1 MLTERERQFIEYWE
15 AVRERQSRW
24 QQQLMAGIP
33 MGLLFALPVLAI
45 VFTGKLWYKR
55 ADMAMNAMMNPYV
68 LIVAVFVIT
77 VFVAIFYK
85 RHQWDQKDQYYRQLK
100 RERPDAAIVLNLLSF
115 NQTIS
120 LQITHSPC
128 GK

>member
-1 MLTERERQFIEYWE
+1 MLTEQEKQFIQYWE
-15 AVRERQSRW
+15 ATRVRAGRW

-33 MGLLFALPVLAI
+33 IGLLFAMPVLAI

-85 RHQWDQKDQYYRQLK
+85 RHQWEQKEQYYRQLK
-100 RERPDAAIVLNLLSF
+100 AREELDARPGEA
-115 NQTIS
+115 
-120 LQITHSPC
+120 
-128 GK
+128 

>member
-33 MGLLFALPVLAI
+33 VGLLFALPVLAI

-85 RHQWDQKDQYYRQLK
+85 RHQWDQKEQYYRQLK
-100 RERPDAAIVLNLLSF
+100 AREELDAKGGEA
-115 NQTIS
+115 
-120 LQITHSPC
+120 
-128 GK
+128 

>member
-1 MLTERERQFIEYWE
+1 MLTEREKQFIQYWE

-24 QQQLMAGIP
+24 QQQLLAGIP
-33 MGLLFALPVLAI
+33 VGLLFALPVLLI
-45 VFTGKLWYKR
+45 VFTSKLWYKR
-55 ADMAMNAMMNPYV
+55 ADMAMNGMMSPFV

-100 RERPDAAIVLNLLSF
+100 AREERDAKEGAA
-115 NQTIS
+115 
-120 LQITHSPC
+120 
-128 GK
+128 